1 MEQFSFTQG
10 NATIRTL
17 KEPPKEKKKMNTD
30 RVLFLALL
38 VIVGIYG
45 IFKLYKGV
53 AIIEIDGMVTMEKLE
68 VHFTDDIRI
77 SSMLVEEGATIQKGD
92 TLFGYLNQYFENDGA
107 SYSNIVSNRE
117 RINREILGLNRQLS
131 GKRTE
136 RQILQNRLA
145 EEQMELEKTR
155 ELVAL
160 AALTVGSFDTQ
171 QRVIA
176 NIEDDLRLVR
186 EEIRFLIRHID
197 QLTRLKREYSIS
209 ASFGGNSVQ
218 KRLYVAPTDGIIG
231 RISVNEN
238 EVCYEGDQVMAIHQ
252 PDQVRIQAYF
262 TQEESDKVEVG
273 RIVSLEFPDGTK
285 QKGVIDKFYVSTY
298 ELPPEFQKKYEPTE
312 RSILADIVPLNEDDL
327 EGWKQFYKMSV
338 KVSLG
343 RFN

>member
-1 MEQFSFTQG
+1 MEQFSFNQG

-17 KEPPKEKKKMNTD
+17 KEPPKKKNKLNTD

-38 VIVGIYG
+38 FIVGLYG
-45 IFKLYKGV
+45 AFKLYKGI

-77 SSMLVEEGATIQKGD
+77 NSMYVEEGATIQKGD
-92 TLFGYLNQYFENDGA
+92 TLFRYLNQYFENDGA
-107 SYSNIVSNRE
+107 SYSNIVSNKE
-117 RINREILGLNRQLS
+117 RINREILGLTRQLNE
-131 GKRTE
+131 KRTE

-145 EEQMELEKTR
+145 EEQKELEKTR

-160 AALTVGSFDTQ
+160 AALTKGSFDDQ
-171 QRVIA
+171 QRIMV
-176 NIEDDLRLVR
+176 NTQDDLDLVK

-218 KRLYVAPTDGIIG
+218 KRLYIAPTDGIIG
-231 RISVNEN
+231 RIAVNEN

-252 PDQVRIQAYF
+252 PEKVRIQAYF

-273 RIVSLEFPDGTK
+273 RIVTLEFPDGTK
-285 QKGVIDKFYVSTY
+285 QKGIIDKFYVSTY

-312 RSILADIVPLNEDDL
+312 RSILADIVPVNKEDL